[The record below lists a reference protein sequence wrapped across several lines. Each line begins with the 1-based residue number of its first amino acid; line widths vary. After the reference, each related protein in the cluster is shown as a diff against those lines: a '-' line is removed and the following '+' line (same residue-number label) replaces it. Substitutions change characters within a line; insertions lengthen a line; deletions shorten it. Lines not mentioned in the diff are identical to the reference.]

1 MAAYVFTAKYFN
13 GDYFDFAKE
22 AASCV
27 ITLSLCLK
35 KNENFPDFETAV
47 KSVEQEIINV
57 SDLLFFKKKTVFM
70 FLFFSLIG
78 F

>member
-1 MAAYVFTAKYFN
+1 MFTARYFN

-22 AASCV
+22 AVSSV

-35 KNENFPDFETAV
+35 SNENFPDFETAV

-57 SDLLFFKKKTVFM
+57 SDLFLKKKTKCIKL
-70 FLFFSLIG
+70 LF
-78 F
+78 